1 MYGSALAVPSP
12 GLDSLGRRS
21 RSECLRP
28 KVKSLVDY
36 SLKWLGS
43 KFMTAEEKQA
53 IGIVSRDSSST
64 GPIAVTEQQVAA
76 RSAISEEHKLAFETQ
91 ADAPACHEC
100 GSIMVKNGSCYRCL
114 NCGATSGC
122 S

>member
-1 MYGSALAVPSP
+1 MVVEAMAANHFRNSGPVIFS
-12 GLDSLGRRS
+12 
-21 RSECLRP
+21 
-28 KVKSLVDY
+28 
-36 SLKWLGS
+36 W
-43 KFMTAEEKQA
+43 
-53 IGIVSRDSSST
+53 RDSSST

-76 RSAISEEHKLAFETQ
+76 RSAISEEQKLSFENQ

-100 GSIMVKNGSCYRCL
+100 GSIMIRNGSCYRCL

>member
-1 MYGSALAVPSP
+1 MSDLAYRWTPLPRKRRLTVPKPAIGIVSRDTQAGTARSQSPAYPTP

-21 RSECLRP
+21 RSERLRP
-28 KVKSLVDY
+28 K
-36 SLKWLGS
+36 
-43 KFMTAEEKQA
+43 
-53 IGIVSRDSSST
+53 
-64 GPIAVTEQQVAA
+64 AVCRAT
-76 RSAISEEHKLAFETQ
+76 SDPTHNHTFETQ

-100 GSIMVKNGSCYRCL
+100 GSMMVRNGSCYRCL